1 MCQNVQDWQL
11 RTLPRVNDNFLNQR
25 PCIQPLEQI
34 WYFLREGSVDA
45 AEWGYIEF
53 SLNDIN

>member
-1 MCQNVQDWQL
+1 M
-11 RTLPRVNDNFLNQR
+11 
-25 PCIQPLEQI
+25 QPLEQI
-34 WYFLREGSVDA
+34 LYFLREGSVDA